1 MGVKMPPIEKIHEAY
16 SAIADGRIT
25 IKEEEA
31 EVVSSDLSKIYVV
44 RWKDGVYSSNDNASY
59 WKGYAGY
66 PIIAVLMLQ
75 KKLSLD
81 KEIADYFKVSLDY
94 LLCRETVFQYSSSFT
109 IDEEEMMQLFRKAGQ
124 KYGRET
130 QQSLINLVKNVLNIK
145 Q

>member
-1 MGVKMPPIEKIHEAY
+1 MT
-16 SAIADGRIT
+16 RIRELREESGLKL
-25 IKEEEA
+25 KE
-31 EVVSSDLSKIYVV
+31 LSKII
-44 RWKDGVYSSNDNASY
+44 GVSEST
-59 WKGYAGY
+59 
-66 PIIAVLMLQ
+66 M
-75 KKLSLD
+75 SLYENGKHEPD
-81 KEIADYFKVSLDY
+81 YTTLIKIADYFKVSLDY